1 MSLEMATIIIDI
13 GTLITS
19 SPEIRGGRPHIAGTG
34 LTVRRIVS
42 WYRLGLTP
50 EEILNRIGHPTLI
63 LAQIYAALTY
73 YHANRD
79 AVEVD
84 LDAEEANV
92 KIFEQQLQSKPS
104 M

>member
-1 MSLEMATIIIDI
+1 MTAATIDI

-34 LTVRRIVS
+34 LTVRRIVG
-42 WYRLGLTP
+42 WYKLGLAP
-50 EEILNRIGHPTLI
+50 EEILNRIGHPTLT

-79 AVEVD
+79 AVEAD
-84 LDAEEANV
+84 IAAEEADAR
-92 KIFEQQLQSKPS
+92 IFEQQSGQLQ
-104 M
+104 